1 MLRRRNVTSL
11 GLALLIGACS
21 GTARNGR
28 DAGGPKVTTEPT
40 APLLTEDG
48 RVIVRGQGVAYA
60 IRPPTGWIA
69 RSVRGADGTTK
80 TMVTVAD
87 LAPPDGSPVS
97 ISGQLRSKSRE
108 FESIDAWVERVARSR
123 RSGDEEFALR
133 RAGPVVIDGKRTGE
147 MIVLDAG
154 PPAEDNR
161 STVDHEAV
169 VLIDEPAAII
179 EIFLTTKTKELRDL
193 HLSTLRAVAASY
205 GPAA

>member
-1 MLRRRNVTSL
+1 M
-11 GLALLIGACS
+11 GLALIASACS
-21 GTARNGR
+21 GGSRTGRNGGGPTLTAELTETAR
-28 DAGGPKVTTEPT
+28 T
-40 APLLTEDG
+40 ADG

-60 IRPPTGWIA
+60 IRPPTGWSA

-80 TMVTVAD
+80 MMVTIAD

-97 ISGQLRSKSRE
+97 ISGQLRTKNRD
-108 FESIDAWVERVARSR
+108 FESIDAWVDRVTRSR
-123 RSGDEEFALR
+123 RSGDEEFSLR

-154 PPAEDNR
+154 PPPEDNK
-161 STVDHEAV
+161 SSVDHEAV
-169 VLIDEPAAII
+169 VLIDEPGVII

>member
-1 MLRRRNVTSL
+1 MTV
-11 GLALLIGACS
+11 GALALAIAGCAGSGRSGNGGARVKTPPES
-21 GTARNGR
+21 
-28 DAGGPKVTTEPT
+28 V

-69 RSVRGADGTTK
+69 RSVRGADQSTK
-80 TMVTVAD
+80 TTVTVAD

-97 ISGQLRSKSRE
+97 ISGQLRTKNRDV
-108 FESIDAWVERVARSR
+108 ESIDDWVSRVTSVR
-123 RSGDEEFALR
+123 RSGDDEFLMR
-133 RAGPVVIDGKRTGE
+133 RAGPVVIDGARTGE

-154 PPAEDNR
+154 PPPEDNK
-161 STVDHEAV
+161 SSVDHEAV
-169 VLIDEPAAII
+169 VLIDEPGVII